1 MIWFQALESGH
12 DVCAVFFDFRKAF
25 DSVPHFPLMTK
36 IRSLGLPESITRWLN
51 NYLADRFQMVVVN
64 GSVSSEAAVLSG
76 VPQGSVLGPLL
87 FLIYI
92 DDLPNVVQALLGDSK
107 VNLFADDILLYHLIL
122 NPDDYILLQRAVLLI
137 EQWTRSVANFLSFN
151 AGKCK

>member
-1 MIWFQALESGH
+1 MA
-12 DVCAVFFDFRKAF
+12 
-25 DSVPHFPLMTK
+25 K

-51 NYLADRFQMVVVN
+51 DYLAERFQMVVIN
-64 GSVSSEAAVLSG
+64 GSVSSEAVVLSG

-92 DDLPNVVQALLGDSK
+92 DDLSNVIQALLGNSK

-122 NPDDYILLQRAVLLI
+122 NPDDYILLQRAVSLI
-137 EQWTRSVANFLSFN
+137 EQWSVCHLMQESAST
-151 AGKCK
+151 